1 MADILEVC
9 SADEVT
15 LVDAMHG
22 TNRYALAA
30 SGAETVINGSEVV
43 DNLDSAIG
51 TCLLTLHTADTA
63 VGAELSCHSALIVI
77 GALDYHAGGIL
88 DKVDNTV
95 GTLSYADAAAD
106 TLSGVNFCHTVLHG
120 DSILGTSHST
130 VAVAETRVVT
140 YLVTAVNHVCGE
152 TGLVSLVLELSVGHV
167 AGAVARNV
175 SDLLDNVCRLDAEDS
190 GDLLS
195 GRVATGHAEVG
206 GLGSLIGES
215 LGVAVAS
222 GETARTAVCTGEALT
237 DSYSGLIL
245 LHRKEYCGEGEK
257 YCAEERNTEKKK
269 HGE

>member
-1 MADILEVC
+1 MSA
-9 SADEVT
+9 ADEVT
-15 LVDAMHG
+15 EVYTLYG
-22 TNRYALAA
+22 TNIVTSATACTLA
-30 SGAETVINGSEVV
+30 VIYGSKIVL
-43 DNLDSAIG
+43 NLDSTLG
-51 TCLLTLHTADTA
+51 TGLLTLHTADTA
-63 VGAELSCHSALIVI
+63 VGTELSCHSALIVV
-77 GALDYHAGGIL
+77 GALDYHTGGIL
-88 DKVDNTV
+88 DKVDNAV
-95 GTLSYADAAAD
+95 GTLSYADATAD
-106 TLSGVNFCHTVLHG
+106 TLSGVNSCHTVLHG

-152 TGLVSLVLELSVGHV
+152 TGLVSLVLKLSVGHV

-175 SDLLDNVCRLDAEDS
+175 SDLLDNVSRLDAEDS

-206 GLGSLIGES
+206 GLGSLVGES

-222 GETARTAVCTGEALT
+222 GEATRTAVCTGEALT
-237 DSYSGLIL
+237 DGYSGLIL

-257 YCAEERNTEKKK
+257 YCTEERNTEKKK

>member
-1 MADILEVC
+1 MR

-22 TNRYALAA
+22 TNCRTLTA
-30 SGAETVINGSEVV
+30 SGAEGVVDGSEVI
-43 DNLDSAIG
+43 DNLDSTVRTG
-51 TCLLTLHTADTA
+51 LLTLHTADTA
-63 VGAELSCHSALIVI
+63 VGAELSCH
-77 GALDYHAGGIL
+77 GALVVVGAFDYHTGGIL
-88 DKVDNTV
+88 DKVDNAV
-95 GTLSYADAAAD
+95 GTLSYADATAD
-106 TLSGVNFCHTVLHG
+106 TLSGVNSCYTVLHG

-175 SDLLDNVCRLDAEDS
+175 SDLLDNVCRLNAEDS

-206 GLGSLIGES
+206 GLGSLVGES
-215 LGVAVAS
+215 LGIAVTA
-222 GETARTAVCTGEALT
+222 GEATRTAVCTGEALT